1 MSNGQR
7 HSLIWQGIYMCVGKK
22 NSKYD
27 FIIIHKIIIVS
38 SFPTSIWMRPVCKGS
53 GEVFMVLAAKD
64 MREDQISSFY
74 SVITGGGGG

>member
-1 MSNGQR
+1 M
-7 HSLIWQGIYMCVGKK
+7 
-22 NSKYD
+22 
-27 FIIIHKIIIVS
+27 IVS

-74 SVITGGGGG
+74 SVITGGGGGNISRNI